1 MTTLEKIENI
11 VRNSNLKG
19 SLRPLK
25 KLGDG
30 KLTKIVK
37 RAIPNLSTEGVY
49 VWAGTISEERLSK
62 VLHTIQGGNYI
73 QEAIS
78 LLSEK
83 DKMRESITYSIL
95 PPGPDATVFRVLRI
109 DKKNPLQTVYLG
121 NVITYSSGEEVRQ
134 FAISNMRLINSS

>member
-49 VWAGTISEERLSK
+49 V
-62 VLHTIQGGNYI
+62 
-73 QEAIS
+73 
-78 LLSEK
+78 
-83 DKMRESITYSIL
+83 
-95 PPGPDATVFRVLRI
+95 
-109 DKKNPLQTVYLG
+109 
-121 NVITYSSGEEVRQ
+121 
-134 FAISNMRLINSS
+134 